1 MPTKN
6 QWVHVDGEEKI
17 YPSIIKQPP
26 GRSRNERIRA
36 NDEQRKKY
44 KCHRCSGY
52 GHQQKNAKIWHRK
65 INHQQVN
72 EEKEQKHVKITNQ
85 SRAIYFFRTKWSKLW
100 HLSFSFFGYCYM
112 EFLWLFFWYDFLY
125 RNGLK
130 FWHFIFYLND

>member
-1 MPTKN
+1 MMRRRYTHLLSNSRPEDQEMRELEQMMSKEKN
-6 QWVHVDGEEKI
+6 ISVTGVVGMDTNK
-17 YPSIIKQPP
+17 
-26 GRSRNERIRA
+26 
-36 NDEQRKKY
+36 
-44 KCHRCSGY
+44 
-52 GHQQKNAKIWHRK
+52 KNAKIWHRK